1 MADRPAIEQLFAD
14 YGWPMDTQEW
24 PVLASVFAEDADFT
38 ITIPGVDPIGP
49 IKGRDEIVEFC
60 SSTVGDQTDQR
71 RHVISNIRLT
81 NETDSSADVYA
92 ILTLVVV
99 ADGALAVQSSGLY
112 RTKVAVQADG
122 KWRFTSMLL
131 ELDLPF

>member
-1 MADRPAIEQLFAD
+1 MADRNAIEQLFAD

-24 PVLASVFAEDADFT
+24 PVLESVFADDAQFT
-38 ITIPGVDPIGP
+38 ITIPGMDAIGP
-49 IKGRDEIVEFC
+49 INGRDAIVEFC

-71 RHVISNIRLT
+71 RHVISNVRIT
-81 NETDSSADVYA
+81 NETDTTADVYA

-99 ADGALAVQSSGLY
+99 ADGALAVQSSGMY
-112 RTKVAVQADG
+112 RTQVAVQTDG
-122 KWRFTSMLL
+122 KWRFTSMVI